1 MNGLYQDILIL
12 LLIGGCG
19 VWIIHKYYD
28 LLERLENKDKE
39 IRVIQEKLIELMQ
52 NDINIDGKYKI
63 KHKWT
68 VEKIEDLVTKLEKVI
83 ESSDVNNQCL
93 NTLLNTLSL
102 KDWLNHS
109 DNEDYIDFKA
119 ANEIRQD
126 VDDV

>member
-39 IRVIQEKLIELMQ
+39 IRVMQEKLIELMQ

-93 NTLLNTLSL
+93 NALLNTLSL